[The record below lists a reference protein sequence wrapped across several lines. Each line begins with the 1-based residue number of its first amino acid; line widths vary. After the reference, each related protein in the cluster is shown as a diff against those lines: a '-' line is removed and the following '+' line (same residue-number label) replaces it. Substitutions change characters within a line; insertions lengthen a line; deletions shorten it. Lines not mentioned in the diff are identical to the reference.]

1 MKNFKNTPTP
11 SFLLKRIFQRTRV
24 SLRSRRKRL
33 IFRYRLAVI
42 LLKITLNNWKK
53 HFKHFQEKYL
63 FSVII
68 FLISFFILHSFW
80 MMFAKLF
87 SQLAEQNG
95 ILGLYLADF
104 HEIENHLF
112 NANDQLFIIQKEI
125 AKLQRVLIEYN
136 QTRLI
141 T

>member
-1 MKNFKNTPTP
+1 
-11 SFLLKRIFQRTRV
+11 
-24 SLRSRRKRL
+24 
-33 IFRYRLAVI
+33 
-42 LLKITLNNWKK
+42 
-53 HFKHFQEKYL
+53 
-63 FSVII
+63 
-68 FLISFFILHSFW
+68 
-80 MMFAKLF
+80 LF